1 MVNYKEKF
9 AEAKTIAVNE
19 GFESTRAEWLF
30 LDVFG
35 WSKTCLLYTSDAAD
49 E

>member
-9 AEAKTIAVNE
+9 AEAKTIAINE

-30 LDVFG
+30 LDVLVGQNRLFN
-35 WSKTCLLYTSDAAD
+35 S
-49 E
+49 

>member
-9 AEAKTIAVNE
+9 VEVKIIVVNE
-19 GFESTRAEWLF
+19 GFELICVEWLF

-35 WSKTCLLYTSDAAD
+35 WLKIDYLIYKD